1 MDHTDIVAKAKA
13 DLQAKG
19 VDLTGAC
26 GAFRI
31 LNLVAQRLPGF
42 GLLRKGGGNRAVP
55 QPDGSCLSGEQT
67 GEPGFATD
75 YLIDR
80 ATFFGYDILG
90 DGGGAN
96 TPQWHG
102 PETDA
107 AMVARNRTNVAEPLD
122 WPPVHVPGPDIVVVP
137 DPKPDHVQNVDL
149 TAILERLEAL
159 RKQNDANTEKIQQ
172 QIAQVV
178 ENLEKSL
185 ASALP
190 LFSGILGAANRK

>member
-1 MDHTDIVAKAKA
+1 MDHTDIVARAKA
-13 DLQAKG
+13 DLEAKR
-19 VDLTGAC
+19 VNLTGAC

-31 LNLVAQRLPGF
+31 LNLVAQRVPGF

-67 GEPGFATD
+67 GAPGYATD

-80 ATFFGYDILG
+80 TTFFGYDILG

-96 TPQWHG
+96 APQWSG

-107 AMVARNRTNVAEPLD
+107 AMVARNRANVAEPLD
-122 WPPVHVPGPDIVVVP
+122 WPPAPVIVVP
-137 DPKPDHVQNVDL
+137 DPQPQPAPTPTLDL
-149 TAILERLEAL
+149 TAILERLDAL
-159 RKQNDANTEKIQQ
+159 AKQNDANTEKIQQ

-178 ENLEKSL
+178 ENVEKSL
-185 ASALP
+185 AAALP
-190 LFSGILGAANRK
+190 LFSGILGAGNRK